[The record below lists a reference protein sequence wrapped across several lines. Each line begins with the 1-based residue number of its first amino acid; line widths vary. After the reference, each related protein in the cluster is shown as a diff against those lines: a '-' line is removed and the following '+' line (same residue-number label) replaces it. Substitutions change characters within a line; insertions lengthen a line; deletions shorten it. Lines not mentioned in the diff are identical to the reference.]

1 MNPTA
6 APNFADDIPL
16 DIARAAHRGT
26 SHDPDKRGDQERA
39 EYVATLQGDLDNLT
53 ALADTEEKRARLA
66 VEFERYRAGYAK
78 HARALLVAKSAC
90 ISTLI
95 AGPSGF
101 PVKRAQKANARADK
115 AYTALAEYRK
125 RALAAIRREL
135 CPEEAPIMASDA
147 DAVERLQKKLADLEA
162 EHARMVAAN
171 TAIRANAKKG
181 PDAQIAALVE
191 MGFGAA
197 FARDLL
203 KPDELGRVGFADFQL
218 TNSRA
223 SIRATKDRIASVQRM
238 KAAAPT
244 VEVRAFAR
252 LEVVPDEN
260 RVRLYF
266 PGKPDVGTRAKLT
279 KAGFRWAPSLPGKPH
294 QQYINTMSLLRARAI
309 AGDLVEPAAGEEPAA
324 DAADAAAEEFLAAPI
339 VCRPPNADEVAEL
352 AREFPDF
359 VRPLPPPAEAAPAAE
374 DPVMA
379 AVRATAEARIADR
392 LKRGEPTCGR
402 DLGEMGLC
410 GAGPEELVHDARN
423 LHGHAFA
430 PIAPIGADLDGR
442 APIEFAAETAHRD
455 SGRELAPDE
464 RPAPSRPVRGFE
476 QGAFRFENLTIPDR
490 SEMEQQPMFDANGTN
505 PARTKKGGG
514 KGNGKNRGRGNQHA
528 TAGEDHNE

>member
-279 KAGFRWAPSLPGKPH
+279 KAGFRWAPSLPGK
-294 QQYINTMSLLRARAI
+294 
-309 AGDLVEPAAGEEPAA
+309 
-324 DAADAAAEEFLAAPI
+324 
-339 VCRPPNADEVAEL
+339 
-352 AREFPDF
+352 
-359 VRPLPPPAEAAPAAE
+359 LPPPAEAAPAAE

-476 QGAFRFENLTIPDR
+476 QGAFRF
-490 SEMEQQPMFDANGTN
+490 
-505 PARTKKGGG
+505 G
-514 KGNGKNRGRGNQHA
+514 K
-528 TAGEDHNE
+528 